1 MFASVLRTIVPV
13 IVGILLG
20 WAAKVG
26 FDLPAG
32 AVTEIVT
39 VVLTGTYYLVVRA
52 LEQEWPIVGRWLLA
66 LGLPVGQPS
75 YVKPGPA
82 PLTSYRSSL

>member
-1 MFASVLRTIVPV
+1 MFASLLRTIVPV

-26 FDLPAG
+26 LDLPSG

-39 VVLTGTYYLVVRA
+39 VVLTATYYLIVRV
-52 LEQEWPIVGRWLLA
+52 LEQEWPIAGRWLLA
-66 LGLPVGQPS
+66 LGWPTGQPT
-75 YVKPGPA
+75 YDKRA
-82 PLTSYRSSL
+82 PLRPVQR

>member
-1 MFASVLRTIVPV
+1 MFASLLRTIVPV

-39 VVLTGTYYLVVRA
+39 VVITAAYYLIVRV

-66 LGLPVGQPS
+66 LGLPVGQPT
-75 YVKPGPA
+75 YDKRA
-82 PLTSYRSSL
+82 PLRPVQR

>member
-1 MFASVLRTIVPV
+1 MFASLLRTVVPV
-13 IVGILLG
+13 VVGILLG
-20 WAAKVG
+20 WGAKVG
-26 FDLPAG
+26 LDLPSG

-39 VVLTGTYYLVVRA
+39 VALTATYYALARV

-75 YVKPGPA
+75 YDKRA
-82 PLTSYRSSL
+82 PLRPVQR

>member
-1 MFASVLRTIVPV
+1 MFASLLRTIVPA

-20 WAAKVG
+20 WAAQVG
-26 FDLPAG
+26 LDLPSG

-39 VVLTGTYYLVVRA
+39 VVLTGVYYLAVRA
-52 LEQEWPIVGRWLLA
+52 LEQEWPIIGRWLLA

-75 YVKPGPA
+75 YVKPATP
-82 PLTSYRSSL
+82 PTSYR

>member
-13 IVGILLG
+13 VVGILLG

-26 FDLPAG
+26 FNLPEG

-39 VVLTGTYYLVVRA
+39 VALTGLYYLIVRA

-75 YVKPGPA
+75 YDKRA
-82 PLTSYRSSL
+82 PLRPVQR

>member
-1 MFASVLRTIVPV
+1 MFASVLRTIVPMV
-13 IVGILLG
+13 VGILLG

-39 VVLTGTYYLVVRA
+39 VALTATYYLIVRT

-75 YVKPGPA
+75 YDKRA
-82 PLTSYRSSL
+82 PLRPVQR

>member
-13 IVGILLG
+13 VVGVLLG

-26 FDLPAG
+26 LDLPSG

-39 VVLTGTYYLVVRA
+39 VVLTGVYYLAART
-52 LEQEWPIVGRWLLA
+52 LEQTWPIVGRWLLA

-75 YVKPGPA
+75 YDKRA
-82 PLTSYRSSL
+82 PLRPVQR

>member
-1 MFASVLRTIVPV
+1 MFASLLRTITPV

-39 VVLTGTYYLVVRA
+39 VVLTATYYLLVRT

-66 LGLPVGQPS
+66 LGLPVGQPT
-75 YVKPGPA
+75 YDKRA
-82 PLTSYRSSL
+82 PLRPVQR